1 MARISRIGGFR
12 EVRIYL
18 PFVLRLWQSVL
29 RGRYEDNILEALILI
44 AVVVAIFALLAK
56 GSGTGPTP
64 PSRSSRKTI
73 IRASK
78 TTIVQR
84 RTVVQAAPT
93 PAHSAINAPVLQ
105 GAAYIIDGDS
115 LKIRKTEVRLFGV
128 DAPELNHPYGKQ
140 AKWALVNMC
149 KGHQVRAE
157 VVETDAHG
165 CSVAKCYLPDGRDL
179 SAEMVKLGLAIDWPK
194 FSGGKYKALEVENA
208 RRKMWLADARQK
220 GHMHLWQRFDAA
232 QRQKS
237 EAVSEIP

>member
-1 MARISRIGGFR
+1 
-12 EVRIYL
+12 
-18 PFVLRLWQSVL
+18 VLGLWQPEG
-29 RGRYEDNILEALILI
+29 RGRYEVIILEALILI
-44 AVVVAIFALLAK
+44 AVVVAVFALLAK
-56 GSGTGPTP
+56 GSSSGSAHR
-64 PSRSSRKTI
+64 SRGNRKTV

-84 RTVVQAAPT
+84 LTVVQAGPT

-115 LKIRKTEVRLFGV
+115 LKICKTEVRLFGV
-128 DAPELNHPYGKQ
+128 DAPEMNHPYGKQ
-140 AKWALVNMC
+140 AKWALFNMC

-165 CSVAKCYLPDGRDL
+165 RTVAKCYLPDGRDL

-194 FSGGKYKALEVENA
+194 FSGGKYKVLEVENA

-232 QRQKS
+232 QRQNNETLS
-237 EAVSEIP
+237 ENP